1 MKFESDVFTLRE
13 WHDADVGQL
22 VIIANS
28 KKISDNLRDGFPHPY
43 RNEDAIKWIEFTKQN
58 NDPVRF
64 FTIDIDGKVTGSIGI
79 MLKDDI
85 YRKNAETGYYIGEEY
100 SGKGIMTN
108 VVKKIAKYIFENFN
122 IIRIYAEPFAE
133 NVASRRVLEKAG
145 FKCEI
150 VLKNYII
157 KNNKVQ
163 DGCIY
168 SILKEE
174 YEGL

>member
-1 MKFESDVFTLRE
+1 
-13 WHDADVGQL
+13 
-22 VIIANS
+22 
-28 KKISDNLRDGFPHPY
+28 
-43 RNEDAIKWIEFTKQN
+43 
-58 NDPVRF
+58 
-64 FTIDIDGKVTGSIGI
+64 

-85 YRKNAETGYYIGEEY
+85 YRKNAEIGYYLGEDY
-100 SGKGIMTN
+100 SSKGIMTN

-145 FKCEI
+145 FKCEA